1 MEYLETVNE
10 LNSELYE
17 RVGEV
22 KEQFYYMTTGFID
35 VVGFGDVMLWN
46 SEMDDRLFNEET
58 GNYEPFTPFIKR
70 KFNEYIDRLHT
81 FRFNVC

>member
-22 KEQFYYMTTGFID
+22 EEQFYYTTTGFID

-58 GNYEPFTPFIKR
+58 GKYEPFTPFVKR
-70 KFNEYIDRLHT
+70 KFNEYIDRLQT